1 MISKRNAPF
10 VFKLQIL
17 KLWKHIT
24 WCLGPTICSANT
36 NNRKIMNRAEQLVK
50 CHQLLPSHTDV
61 LTKIKVIVTC
71 THLRRAWT
79 RRFSTRPLTK
89 MIGPTKG

>member
-1 MISKRNAPF
+1 
-10 VFKLQIL
+10 
-17 KLWKHIT
+17 
-24 WCLGPTICSANT
+24 
-36 NNRKIMNRAEQLVK
+36 MNRTEQLVK